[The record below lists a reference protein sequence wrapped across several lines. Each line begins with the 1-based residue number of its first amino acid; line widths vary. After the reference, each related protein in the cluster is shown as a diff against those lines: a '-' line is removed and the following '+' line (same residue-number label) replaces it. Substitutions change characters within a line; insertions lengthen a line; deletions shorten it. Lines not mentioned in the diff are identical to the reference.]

1 MSEVLEAPARPAFAN
16 FVGGTWE
23 ESASGETY
31 EKHGPWRP
39 SEPIGAFPASG
50 QADVDRAVAAAKDA
64 FPAWAGS
71 ACGPARRSARRARP
85 TRSTVASSRS
95 RRT

>member
-16 FVGGTWE
+16 FVGGTWA

-31 EKHGPWRP
+31 EKRGPWRP
-39 SEPIGAFPASG
+39 AEPIGAFPASG
-50 QADVDRAVAAAKDA
+50 DADVDRAVTAAKDA
-64 FPAWAGS
+64 FPAWA
-71 ACGPARRSARRARP
+71 ALPAAQRGAVLARARTP
-85 TRSTVASSRS
+85 STGAWSRS